1 MDELERGRTV
11 EQEHADTYKWLEQ
24 EVART
29 GHLPAPQELYQR
41 IAEDH
46 LKELPDYYTRL
57 AEMESPTGEHEYRN
71 TSTVEGRKAA
81 GKAQYGS
88 RE

>member
-57 AEMESPTGEHEYRN
+57 EHMEQGAGQDYQPIED
-71 TSTVEGRKAA
+71 RKAA